1 MNAVNG
7 ATLLILGALLVATL
21 YALRATPRARN
32 ATPVV
37 LNQAHPCNLTACG
50 HRAVVITRERPDLG
64 GDTVRVCGGHY
75 AEGTARGWWA
85 A

>member
-1 MNAVNG
+1 MING
-7 ATLLILGALLVATL
+7 LFCLGALLFLAGTL
-21 YALRATPRARN
+21 KALQNTPRARR

-37 LNQAHPCNLTACG
+37 LNQARPCNLTAFG
-50 HRAVVITRERPDLG
+50 HRGIVITRERPDLG

-75 AEGTARGWWA
+75 AEGTTRGWWA